1 MGCVSLWKSHTIF
14 LIAAEQDFF
23 CVLVMF
29 CRRCYCFA
37 YQVNDLKRKAE
48 QRLAQIKKT
57 FGGQLEE
64 KLSTISRLEEE
75 NKRLQEQLESSDRDR
90 ENAMSAKAEE
100 TRKLEEL
107 VAEEQEKLRTLE
119 ERLEGAKRESKDVSS
134 LSELKTCF
142 RKILSVG
149 YSPQSAVVFC
159 MSRGFLRVYHR
170 YHGNVSRKPLDV
182 ARHYAHAHSLTSTVV
197 FSVIAFGRLL

>member
-29 CRRCYCFA
+29 CRRCHCFA

-134 LSELKTCF
+134 LC
-142 RKILSVG
+142 LS
-149 YSPQSAVVFC
+149 
-159 MSRGFLRVYHR
+159 
-170 YHGNVSRKPLDV
+170 
-182 ARHYAHAHSLTSTVV
+182 
-197 FSVIAFGRLL
+197 